1 MAAAKKEVAEIIN
14 QVRGSGRH
22 ELLEMES
29 KRVLTAWGVPVN
41 RTELAR
47 DPAES
52 VKIAR
57 EKIHYPLVI
66 KISSPDI
73 LHKSEAKGVRVGISS
88 ELELRQAFND
98 VVSNARAYK
107 PNANILGVTIQE
119 YVPPAREVIVGAL
132 QDPSFGPTVMFGLG
146 GVWVEVL
153 KDISFR
159 LAPVSADD
167 AREMIQ
173 EIKGYPVLA
182 GVRGTPPADVD
193 ALVDIIQKVSQL
205 VHEFPEIA
213 ELDINPI
220 FAFDAGKGAVAV
232 DARIVIREGK

>member
-1 MAAAKKEVAEIIN
+1 MAEIIEL
-14 QVRGSGRH
+14 VRRDGRR
-22 ELLEMES
+22 ELLETEA
-29 KRVLTAWGVPVN
+29 KQILTAWGVPVN

-47 DPAES
+47 DPADG

-57 EKIHYPLVI
+57 EIHYPLVI

-73 LHKSEAKGVRVGISS
+73 LHKSDAKCVRVGISS
-88 ELELRQAFND
+88 ELEFRQAFGEVID
-98 VVSNARAYK
+98 NARAYK
-107 PNANILGVTIQE
+107 PSAKILGITIQE
-119 YVPPAREVIVGAL
+119 YVPPAREVIIGAL
-132 QDPSFGPTVMFGLG
+132 QDPSFGPTVMFGMG

-159 LAPVSADD
+159 LAPVSPED

-182 GVRGTPPADVD
+182 GFRGTPPADVD
-193 ALVDIIQKVSQL
+193 ALADIIQKVGQL
-205 VHEFPEIA
+205 ASEFPEIA

-220 FAFDAGKGAVAV
+220 FVFEAGKGAVAV
-232 DARIVIREGK
+232 DARIVLREGE